1 MNTENFDKHAKNNLA
16 FYSSFLNLTK
26 YTIVMIVIILILMA
40 IFLL

>member
-1 MNTENFDKHAKNNLA
+1 MNTKDFDKHAKNNLA

-26 YTIVMIVIILILMA
+26 YTVVMIVIILILMA

>member
-1 MNTENFDKHAKNNLA
+1 MNTKNFDKHAKNNLA
-16 FYSSFLNLTK
+16 FYSNFLNLTK

>member
-1 MNTENFDKHAKNNLA
+1 MNTKNFDKHAKNNLA
-16 FYSSFLNLTK
+16 FYSGFLNLTK